1 VTGTASRVAPVVAST
16 FGVGLGCVAL
26 AGAVAGAHGALGAAY
41 GGLLVLAFLG
51 GGVVPL
57 KLRGLEQG
65 YAALGLP
72 LLLLG
77 YTTRVA
83 AAALVLA
90 QLRDTDQF
98 DRRAFG
104 LTLLACAATWT
115 LTVAVRVLRAPD
127 DRPRPPAPVGVAAES
142 RW

>member
-1 VTGTASRVAPVVAST
+1 VVAST
-16 FGVGLGCVAL
+16 FGVGLVCVAL
-26 AGAVAGAHGALGAAY
+26 AGAVDGAHGALGAAY

-90 QLRDTDQF
+90 QLRDTDSF

-115 LTVAVRVLRAPD
+115 LTVAVRVLRAAD
-127 DRPRPPAPVGVAAES
+127 DAPPPPAPVNVTPES